1 LEIDHES
8 LAQSPPAP
16 PHAKQGGLRPKNLV
30 ERARLNV
37 AWLDSSLSL
46 MEQGVRDFETLLL
59 RYKFYSFYDL
69 NPKYDAVRIN
79 QLYEQARWQL
89 LLEEID
95 CTEEEMLMF
104 AALQLQVN
112 LQANVPQPDLVG
124 AAEDDIDAALN
135 DLQIT
140 LEGSSVSSRSILHTP
155 ELSDSLRVLKPK
167 KFTLKGWKKYH
178 VVCRDLCMTFQKAKG
193 DLDSAFSISL
203 RGCEVTPDVNLA
215 QAKYGMKLEVP
226 SAEGMSEIW
235 LRCDSEDQYAKWMA
249 ACKLG
254 SKGKTLADSSYET
267 EVATIRTFLAMQHRA
282 PAPAINPS
290 SFDISP
296 EDYVAP
302 RFLKK
307 IKGKVSL

>member
-1 LEIDHES
+1 
-8 LAQSPPAP
+8 
-16 PHAKQGGLRPKNLV
+16 
-30 ERARLNV
+30 
-37 AWLDSSLSL
+37 
-46 MEQGVRDFETLLL
+46 
-59 RYKFYSFYDL
+59 
-69 NPKYDAVRIN
+69 
-79 QLYEQARWQL
+79 
-89 LLEEID
+89 
-95 CTEEEMLMF
+95 
-104 AALQLQVN
+104 
-112 LQANVPQPDLVG
+112 VPQPDLAG

-140 LEGSSVSSRSILHTP
+140 LEGSSVNNRSILHTP

-178 VVCRDLCMTFQKAKG
+178 VTCRDLCMNFQKARG

-203 RGCEVTPDVNLA
+203 RGCEVTPDVNLS
-215 QAKYGMKLEVP
+215 QGKYGMKLEVP
-226 SAEGMSEIW
+226 GADGMSEIW
-235 LRCDSEDQYAKWMA
+235 LRCDSEEQYARWMA

-254 SKGKTLADSSYET
+254 SKGKTLADSSYEQ
-267 EVATIRTFLAMQHRA
+267 EVSTIRTFLAMQHRA

-307 IKGKVSL
+307 IKGKVRNILLFDPHSCH